1 MIMIM
6 IAITKG
12 NEWSGDSEAA
22 RPGTTKRRQYYY
34 KKVII
39 LYDDDDDDDDHDDD
53 DDDTVSGLTFHFRF
67 RLPSV

>member
-1 MIMIM
+1 M
-6 IAITKG
+6 IALTKG

-39 LYDDDDDDDDHDDD
+39 LYDDDDN
-53 DDDTVSGLTFHFRF
+53 TLSGLTFHFRF

>member
-1 MIMIM
+1 MIM

-39 LYDDDDDDDDHDDD
+39 LYDDDDN
-53 DDDTVSGLTFHFRF
+53 TVSGLTFHFRF

>member
-1 MIMIM
+1 MIM

-39 LYDDDDDDDDHDDD
+39 LYDDDDDDN
-53 DDDTVSGLTFHFRF
+53 TVSGLTFHFRF

>member
-1 MIMIM
+1 M

-39 LYDDDDDDDDHDDD
+39 LNDDDDN
-53 DDDTVSGLTFHFRF
+53 TVSGLTFHFRF

>member
-1 MIMIM
+1 M
-6 IAITKG
+6 IALTKG

-39 LYDDDDDDDDHDDD
+39 LYDDDDDDDN
-53 DDDTVSGLTFHFRF
+53 TVSGLTFHFRF

>member
-1 MIMIM
+1 MIM

-39 LYDDDDDDDDHDDD
+39 LYDDDDDNA
-53 DDDTVSGLTFHFRF
+53 VSGLTFHFRF

>member
-1 MIMIM
+1 MIKIM
-6 IAITKG
+6 IAKG

-39 LYDDDDDDDDHDDD
+39 LYDDDDN
-53 DDDTVSGLTFHFRF
+53 TVSGLTFHFRF

>member
-39 LYDDDDDDDDHDDD
+39 LYDDDDN
-53 DDDTVSGLTFHFRF
+53 TVSGLTFHFRF